1 MTSKSSSQ
9 YDVEFDPFSPMYGD
23 SLMDL
28 TAYINTTPEMLK
40 EVKDLEHKT
49 ETRQMYSGPSS
60 TDIYLN
66 SAEWPTI
73 NASTKVQ
80 KPIVDLKSEVE
91 HIESVEQKY
100 EQKYNEELKEQIPE
114 MKNNKETATLKTSN
128 DSNSSRTM

>member
-1 MTSKSSSQ
+1 MTNKSSPQ
-9 YDVEFDPFSPMYGD
+9 YDFEFDPFSPMYAD

-28 TAYINTTPEMLK
+28 TAYRNTTEMLK

-49 ETRQMYSGPSS
+49 ETRQVYSGPSS

-100 EQKYNEELKEQIPE
+100 E
-114 MKNNKETATLKTSN
+114 
-128 DSNSSRTM
+128 